1 MMATRHRALGME
13 ESIQELIALLDQ
25 RFGVDTLW
33 IFGSEARG
41 QARADSDL
49 DVAVLLRARPGT
61 LEWLEAKA
69 EAGLLV
75 GRKVDLVDLERSS
88 PLLAMQVLRHG
99 RLMVDRNPS
108 RRYLFVAAVPGRRE
122 DVLRMRRPIEQRL
135 LQRVAH
141 G

>member
-1 MMATRHRALGME
+1 ME
-13 ESIQELIALLDQ
+13 EPIQELIALLDQ
-25 RFGVDTLW
+25 RFGVDALW

-49 DVAVLLRARPGT
+49 DVAVLLRARPST
-61 LEWLEAKA
+61 LELLDAKA

-88 PLLAMQVLRHG
+88 PLVAMQVLRHG
-99 RLMVDRNPS
+99 HLMVDRNPS
-108 RRYLFVAAVPGRRE
+108 RRYRFVAAVPGRRE
-122 DVLRMRRPIEQRL
+122 DVLRMRRPIEQHL
-135 LQRVAH
+135 MQRVTH

>member
-1 MMATRHRALGME
+1 ME
-13 ESIQELIALLDQ
+13 EPIQELIALLDQ
-25 RFGVDTLW
+25 RFGVDALW

-49 DVAVLLRARPGT
+49 DVAVLLRGRPSP
-61 LEWLEAKA
+61 LELLEAKA

-88 PLLAMQVLRHG
+88 PLIAMQVLRHG
-99 RLMVDRNPS
+99 RLIVDRNPS
-108 RRYLFVAAVPGRRE
+108 RRYRFVAAVPGRRE